1 MIPGKNGIQAAEK
14 GGSVT
19 LSNQKSKTSQS
30 NYILKNISAQNF
42 TQRIGLLSYYT
53 NNLCLTQGRVAIQ
66 SVHQPAF
73 PESNNVL

>member
-1 MIPGKNGIQAAEK
+1 MSNLIIKFIAKLEIIPGNNGIQAAEK

-30 NYILKNISAQNF
+30 NYILNNISAQNF

-53 NNLCLTQGRVAIQ
+53 NDL
-66 SVHQPAF
+66 
-73 PESNNVL
+73 